1 MKNKKL
7 DSNSNI
13 QFGEGGAGTFSDGKL
28 QTNAHDPLILKEI
41 FKKNLTVCGY
51 LFIIC
56 KDFVGICMCSFES
69 VINRGNEWMW
79 INHGHNN

>member
-1 MKNKKL
+1 MKTL
-7 DSNSNI
+7 DFKGKI
-13 QFGEGGAGTFSDGKL
+13 Q
-28 QTNAHDPLILKEI
+28 
-41 FKKNLTVCGY
+41 KNLTVWGY

-79 INHGHNN
+79 INNGHNK